1 MWKNVIKSERNKNKK
16 MNQISAV
23 LRPVFLSQIYTLDK
37 VSSNSSFIKLNYTYV
52 LHEKLKSKTLPK
64 KSSMDLSDC

>member
-1 MWKNVIKSERNKNKK
+1 MWKNVIKPERNKNEK

-37 VSSNSSFIKLNYTYV
+37 VSSNSSFIELNYTYV
-52 LHEKLKSKTLPK
+52 LHEELNRKHYQKY
-64 KSSMDLSDC
+64 